1 MPAVKTA
8 VSIPED
14 LFRRLEEIA
23 GQRCTSRSK
32 ILAEALADY
41 VARIDGEELTRR
53 FNEALAT
60 MTEEEHEEDR
70 RTLRAFQR
78 MFAETLEPEEW

>member
-60 MTEEEHEEDR
+60 TTEEEHEEER